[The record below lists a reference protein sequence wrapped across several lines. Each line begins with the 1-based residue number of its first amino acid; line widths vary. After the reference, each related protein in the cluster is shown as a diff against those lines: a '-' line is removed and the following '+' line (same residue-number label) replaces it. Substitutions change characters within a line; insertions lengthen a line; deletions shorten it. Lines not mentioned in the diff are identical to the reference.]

1 MSLPT
6 AQPLYFGPADRPLF
20 GWLHR
25 PPASLNRGAGI
36 VLCSP
41 SGYEA
46 ICTHRTYRH
55 FAEAA
60 ASRGFTALRFDYD
73 GTGNSAGDTMDPDRV
88 AAWLRSVNLAIDA
101 LKEFAGVAEVCL
113 FGVRVG
119 ASLGVVA
126 AQDRSDVRA
135 MIAFAPVIKV
145 KTYLREIRALALAR
159 PQVEPP
165 AGIPMDPTLQEAA
178 GFATTQ
184 ETRSALGKID
194 LLQLASPAI
203 RDVMVFNRDDL
214 PVDDAWHRHLSAH
227 GAAVGQTKLD
237 QYVDMMRDA
246 HESTVP
252 TASIEAA
259 LDWLTSLYA
268 EPARQPT
275 KEARAENQVTAQI
288 TALTS
293 VVIPSDSNGDAAAL
307 IRETPLFFDEQHKLF
322 GVISEPTD
330 PAQKQRSRGNVLIL
344 LNSGTIHH
352 IGPSRLYVATA
363 RLGAALGMPV
373 LRMDLSGVGESPLR
387 PGEKENTAYSASA
400 LEDIAKAI
408 QFAAARF
415 NNANIHLI
423 GVCSGAYHGLKAAV
437 RGLAVRSVVV
447 INPLAF
453 FWKEGMSLDYAD
465 FHVTSEAN
473 RYRKTALEFT
483 AWLKLLRGQVDVLAA
498 GRIFTK
504 RLNAMATNSLREI
517 ARALHIPLRED
528 LASELKRVAA
538 RKIDMLFV
546 FSSSDPGLSLLKE
559 QGGRT
564 VGRLSRRDA
573 LRISM
578 IDGADHTF
586 TAHWTRDQLIMVLM
600 AHLDRYAGSAN
611 HPGKQQH

>member
-6 AQPLYFGPADRPLF
+6 AQPLYFGPVDRPLF

-25 PPASLNRGAGI
+25 PPANLNRGAGI

-73 GTGNSAGDTMDPDRV
+73 GTGNSAGDAMDPDRV

-165 AGIPMDPTLQEAA
+165 AGTPADPTLQEAA
-178 GFATTQ
+178 GFATTE
-184 ETRSALGKID
+184 ETRSALGNIN
-194 LLQLASPAI
+194 LLQLVSPAI
-203 RDVMVFNRDDL
+203 RDVMVFDRDDL

-227 GAAVGQTKLD
+227 GATIQQIKLD

-246 HESTVP
+246 HQSTVP
-252 TASIEAA
+252 AASIKAA

-268 EPARQPT
+268 EPVAGNRPET
-275 KEARAENQVTAQI
+275 RVTP
-288 TALTS
+288 LDS
-293 VVIPSDSNGDAAAL
+293 VVIPSAGSGAAAVP
-307 IRETPLFFDEQHKLF
+307 IRETPLFFDEQHPLF
-322 GVISEPTD
+322 GVVSEPAEPLQD
-330 PAQKQRSRGNVLIL
+330 PRSRGNVLIL

-373 LRMDLSGVGESPLR
+373 LRMDLSGVGESPPR

-400 LEDIAKAI
+400 LDDIARAI
-408 QFAAARF
+408 RFAAARF
-415 NNANIHLI
+415 SNANIHLI

-437 RGLAVRSVVV
+437 RGLPVRSVVV

-473 RYRKTALEFT
+473 RYRKTALHLSS
-483 AWLKLLRGQVDVLAA
+483 WLKVLRGQVDFAAA

-504 RLNAMATNSLREI
+504 RLNSVVTNSLREVG
-517 ARALHIPLRED
+517 RALHVPLRED

-538 RKIDMLFV
+538 SKIDLLFV

-564 VGRLSRRDA
+564 VERLSRQDA

-600 AHLDRYAGSAN
+600 AHLDRYAATASQR
-611 HPGKQQH
+611 GKQTH